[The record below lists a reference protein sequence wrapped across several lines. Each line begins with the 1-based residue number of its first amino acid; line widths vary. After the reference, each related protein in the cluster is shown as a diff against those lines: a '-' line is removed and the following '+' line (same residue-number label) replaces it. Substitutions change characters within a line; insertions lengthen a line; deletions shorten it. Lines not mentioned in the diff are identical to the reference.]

1 MTARFE
7 ENRRVRM
14 RASALR
20 SHTLPDGN
28 EDLPD
33 GNEDQPDGNEDQL
46 SSDEPGSSQPLL
58 PIAADH
64 ALG

>member
-1 MTARFE
+1 M
-7 ENRRVRM
+7 RM